1 MRQAYYREEYINNG
15 ALKGGK
21 MHEIKILNA
30 IDINSLKPY
39 PQNPFE
45 HQYNIT
51 AIINSVRD
59 FGYNKIS
66 IGVDEDFELLYGH
79 GMLQALKLLDWKTV
93 PLVAQ
98 IEGLTAEQK
107 KMYRIADNTTASG
120 ARIIKDLL
128 RQEIESQLSFDFGDY
143 GLPTAELLGALG
155 NSVEQCAAI
164 AEDFRSENPD
174 YIKPEKMWMY
184 VQFQTKADLDFV
196 VSKIGQGNSRRILD

>member
-1 MRQAYYREEYINNG
+1 
-15 ALKGGK
+15 
-21 MHEIKILNA
+21 MHNIIILNA

-98 IEGLTAEQK
+98 IGGLTAEQK

-164 AEDFRSENPD
+164 AEDFRLENPD
-174 YIKPEKMWMY
+174 FIKPEKMWMY
-184 VQFQTKADLDFV
+184 VQFQTKADWDFIV
-196 VSKIGQGNSRRILD
+196 EKLGQSKSRRILDAEKLKEAVYAIVQS

>member
-1 MRQAYYREEYINNG
+1 
-15 ALKGGK
+15 
-21 MHEIKILNA
+21 MHNIIILNEV
-30 IDINSLKPY
+30 DINSLKPY

-51 AIINSVRD
+51 AIVNSVRD

-174 YIKPEKMWMY
+174 FIKPEKMWMY
-184 VQFQTKADLDFV
+184 VQFQTKADWDFIV
-196 VSKIGQGNSRRILD
+196 EKLGQSKSRRILDAEKLKEAVYAIVQS